1 MSDSIIRGSFIMPVS
16 VEKTAIY
23 PWEDINLN
31 VFAKKLFLVAQK
43 NGYQGSWENFK
54 QSLLDLQSGKPI
66 SDNFQEYLGSYNVV
80 PMAEM
85 AQILPTN
92 GTVLLADITVEPIPY
107 YETSNDKG
115 GYTVYIG
122 E

>member
-1 MSDSIIRGSFIMPVS
+1 MSEHIIRGSFIMPVS
-16 VEKTAIY
+16 VEKTSIY

-31 VFAKKLFLVAQK
+31 VFARKLFLVAQK

>member
-1 MSDSIIRGSFIMPVS
+1 MPVS
-16 VEKTAIY
+16 VEKTSIY

-31 VFAKKLFLVAQK
+31 VFARKLFLVAQK